1 MVYLMVNWTLSA
13 LGLLAVASVAP
24 GSRVLELESILIAA
38 GAVGLISAGLGTV
51 LRHAPGVFALIMSAI
66 FLVIVDAF
74 LFRLSALLVPGFQM
88 RGFAPAIAGALVVL
102 ALNIAL
108 LWVLRMKR
116 NSLETRPLV
125 SR

>member
-24 GSRVLELESILIAA
+24 GSRVLELESIVIAA
-38 GAVGLISAGLGTV
+38 GAVGLISAGLGTA

-102 ALNIAL
+102 AVNIAL
-108 LWVLRMKR
+108 LWVLRTKR
-116 NSLETRPLV
+116 NSLDTRPLV